1 MLITQYQ
8 ERGFLLAHL
17 EYLFMHLGKSEMQ
30 DELYSF
36 KHTAATEIEQL
47 SHFTCL

>member
-8 ERGFLLAHL
+8 ERGFLPAHL
-17 EYLFMHLGKSEMQ
+17 EYLFMHLEKSEMQ

-36 KHTAATEIEQL
+36 KHTAATEIEQMYHL
-47 SHFTCL
+47 ICL

>member
-8 ERGFLLAHL
+8 ERHLLLAHL
-17 EYLFMHLGKSEMQ
+17 EYSFMHLGKFEMQ

-36 KHTAATEIEQL
+36 KHAAATEIEQYHL
-47 SHFTCL
+47 ICL